1 MFPECRKTGIAALE
15 FHGRKVSRLGKS
27 FVLLGA
33 LARGRVNLLELG
45 NRKRRFFRI
54 VTCMSLVK
62 VREFRLPA
70 AQLLD
75 DKSHLEA
82 PVAEVHIAY
91 HLVSEKCAHALQGLA
106 DDGRAQVS
114 HVERLCDICAAV
126 VDDNLPVLIAHGAAL
141 RLLPEGA
148 YRRRERIRAHAEV
161 DEARRHGTDFRE
173 KALFLQFRGD
183 CLGDLERP
191 LARLL
196 CDRHGAVA
204 LVLAEIRAVRELHR
218 SLRLRITGCRKGA
231 RHTLVHFFQDCFHC
245 HIFPPM

>member
-15 FHGRKVSRLGKS
+15 FHGRKVGCLGKGL
-27 FVLLGA
+27 VLLGA

-54 VTCMSLVK
+54 VTRMALVK

-114 HVERLCDICAAV
+114 HMERLCDICAAV
-126 VDDNLPVLIAHGAAL
+126 VDDNLPVLIAHRAAL

-148 YRRRERIRAHAEV
+148 HRRRERIRAHAEIN
-161 DEARRHGTDFRE
+161 EARRHGADFRE
-173 KALFLQFRGD
+173 KALFLQFHGD

-191 LARLL
+191 LAGLL

-204 LVLAEIRAVRELHR
+204 LVLAEIRAVRKLHR
-218 SLRLRITGCRKGA
+218 SLRLRIPGCRKGA
-231 RHTLVHFFQDCFHC
+231 RHALVHFFQDCFHC